1 MPVPN
6 RQAPP
11 PAGGAPGMPRPYVPG
26 RPPEAARPRP
36 APGPTPGPVQ
46 LGPGTSSDR
55 LASGPAISTSRAD
68 SRCVPLKGRFL
79 MTFNKADIIDV
90 IEQASRWTCRNFAF
104 TEDIARGKI
113 SLLSKTPVSAEEAY
127 AAFLAALTA
136 NGIAIY
142 PSGKYYRLM
151 RLAEAKKMPI
161 PTILEDGREVPAN
174 EQPVTKVMRLH
185 YVDADQIRGVM
196 SNFMSPQGADIQSI
210 PPDVLIITDIGL
222 NVRRMERLID
232 SIDKP
237 GSGDSI
243 RVIQVQFAAAKDLAE
258 KINQVFTSG
267 GGQPGRPG
275 RRNMIGGMVAAPGGP
290 SAPPPGAGAQP
301 TEVSIQKVIADDRTN
316 KLIIIAD
323 DKSFE
328 RILDLVKQLD
338 VPAAG
343 EGAIHVVFL
352 KNASAED
359 MAQTLQALAQ
369 GTSSARRGG
378 GPQGPVVTVPGQPA
392 PARAGATTADLLG
405 GEVKVTA
412 DKAQNALVIMANGS
426 DFATLQR
433 IIEKL
438 DRARRQVF
446 IEAVIVE
453 IDVNRSSDFGVSA
466 HAAIPVK
473 TSDGTGFIPLTSQ
486 TGRVSSINPLSAL
499 SLGGFLTGMVG
510 PVSADLKDLLGNS
523 FPSIGVMIQA
533 LQKSSDANIL
543 STPHVLASDNEEA
556 EIAVGSNVPFPANA
570 IPSNLSSL
578 ASSSSTAA
586 STASLLSGVN
596 LYPQI
601 QRQNVELKL
610 KIKPQI
616 NEGDMVRLELE
627 EQTED
632 IESNDATLGPTT
644 SKRSIKTKI
653 VAKDQHTIV
662 IGGLIKDKTTKSVT
676 KIPLLG
682 DIPIL
687 GNFFRD
693 TQTVKSKTNL
703 LLFLTPYI
711 IRDESDYKRI
721 YERKRAEQD
730 AFSEQFYGKKGFYQV
745 PIDFA
750 RKAGSFSRMHK
761 DVVLESEKL
770 ENGGAG
776 LPGERTVG
784 PDTKKAP
791 DARRAPDANA
801 PADGDST
808 APKKKA
814 PPPSDPADADSPAS
828 DAPPGE

>member
-1 MPVPN
+1 
-6 RQAPP
+6 
-11 PAGGAPGMPRPYVPG
+11 MPRPYVPG

-36 APGPTPGPVQ
+36 ASGPTPGPVP
-46 LGPGTSSDR
+46 LGPGTSDR
-55 LASGPAISTSRAD
+55 LANGPAISTSRAD
-68 SRCVPLKGRFL
+68 SRCIPLKGRFL

-90 IEQASRWTCRNFAF
+90 VEQASRWTCRNFAF

-113 SLLSKTPVSAEEAY
+113 SLLSKTPVSADEAY

-210 PPDVLIITDIGL
+210 PPDILIITDIGL

-243 RVIQVQFAAAKDLAE
+243 RVIQIQFAAAKDLAE
-258 KINQVFTSG
+258 KINQVFMSSG
-267 GGQPGRPG
+267 GQQGRPG

-290 SAPPPGAGAQP
+290 SAPSAPPPGAVGQP

-338 VPAAG
+338 VPSAG

-369 GTSSARRGG
+369 GTSARKGG
-378 GPQGPVVTVPGQPA
+378 GPQGPVVTVPGQPPQA
-392 PARAGATTADLLG
+392 AARSGATTADLLG

-412 DKAQNALVIMANGS
+412 DKTQNALVIMANGS
-426 DFATLQR
+426 DFTTLQR

-438 DRARRQVF
+438 DRPRRQVF

-453 IDVNRSSDFGVSA
+453 IDVNRSTDFGVSA
-466 HAAIPVK
+466 HAAIPIK
-473 TSDGTGFIPLTSQ
+473 TSDGTGFIPLTSE

-510 PVSADLKDLLGNS
+510 PVSADLKDLLGSS
-523 FPSIGVMIQA
+523 FPSIGVVIQA

-578 ASSSSTAA
+578 ASSAGSTAA
-586 STASLLSGVN
+586 TTASLLSGVN

-616 NEGDMVRLELE
+616 NEGDMVRLELD

-711 IRDESDYKRI
+711 IRDESDYRRI

-745 PIDFA
+745 PIDYA
-750 RKAGSFSRMHK
+750 RKAGSFSHIHK
-761 DVVLESEKL
+761 DVALETEKL
-770 ENGGAG
+770 ENGGGG

-784 PDTKKAP
+784 PDAKKAK
-791 DARRAPDANA
+791 DATT

-808 APKKKA
+808 APKKKV
-814 PPPSDPADADSPAS
+814 PPSEPADSDPPAS
-828 DAPPGE
+828 DVPPGE